1 MSLTLRNIKGSP
13 LTYTEM
19 DDNLTYLEGVAGA
32 TGGAGILDTLSVSG
46 TSSLNALT
54 LSTQPATDASTAS
67 TINTLVVD
75 SNGVVKKKEIS
86 NYTELIVNVS
96 SAQILTMGD
105 TPVEILPAPGA
116 GKYYDIDWK
125 SSFIEFTAGTSSYN
139 TGTIDRVVFNYTDGY
154 SSNMV
159 TGDFLAESDNVIV
172 PMLAN
177 MIWSTSSNVVI
188 MGYTFLNTGLILQSF
203 DASSNTENP
212 TLGNG
217 TMRIKVYYKE
227 ITFGA

>member
-1 MSLTLRNIKGSP
+1 MSLNLDDNKRPYSPNLGLNEVFDEIQASVNALETAVSNIPTG
-13 LTYTEM
+13 YTE
-19 DDNLTYLEGVAGA
+19 A
-32 TGGAGILDTLSVSG
+32 I
-46 TSSLNALT
+46 
-54 LSTQPATDASTAS
+54 
-67 TINTLVVD
+67 I
-75 SNGVVKKKEIS
+75 
-86 NYTELIVNVS
+86 NVS